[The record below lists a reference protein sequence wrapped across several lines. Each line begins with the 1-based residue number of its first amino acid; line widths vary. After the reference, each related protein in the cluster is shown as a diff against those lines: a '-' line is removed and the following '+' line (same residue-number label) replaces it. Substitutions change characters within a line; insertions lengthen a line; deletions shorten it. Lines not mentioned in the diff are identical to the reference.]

1 VSGTSNHQTNNEGA
15 QPAPSLF
22 ESAIT
27 RISTFVAG
35 IAALMV
41 IFMLAIIGYSV
52 IQRYFF
58 GTPVTWT
65 DELIGYLVVAIVM
78 FGAAETL
85 RRGEHITVDLLT
97 ADRQGLIKK
106 IIDIWGN
113 LAIIAVAVV
122 LLISTKATLSYSYNF
137 DILSN
142 GYLEVPMWIPQSSLV
157 VGGVL
162 LLLVALVRIWHK
174 ISGK

>member
-1 VSGTSNHQTNNEGA
+1 
-15 QPAPSLF
+15 
-22 ESAIT
+22 
-27 RISTFVAG
+27 
-35 IAALMV
+35 
-41 IFMLAIIGYSV
+41 
-52 IQRYFF
+52 
-58 GTPVTWT
+58 
-65 DELIGYLVVAIVM
+65 M